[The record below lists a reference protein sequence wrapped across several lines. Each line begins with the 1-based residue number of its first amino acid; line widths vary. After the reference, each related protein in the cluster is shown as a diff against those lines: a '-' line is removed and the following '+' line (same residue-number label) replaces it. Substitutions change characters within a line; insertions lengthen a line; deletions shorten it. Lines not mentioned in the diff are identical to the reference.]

1 MSKSTVFQKLGVLGI
16 SLMLTSSQAINGAI
30 PQMKEALNLSQSQ
43 SEFLGTLPSLTMIIF
58 ILLSSFIAKRLGM
71 KKTILYGLIL
81 AGIGGILPTFIPS
94 YPLIFISRLLL
105 GVGLGVYNSLAV
117 SYISALYSGDERATL
132 LGMRASTEA
141 IGQTVLIFIAGL
153 LLNLGWSY
161 SFLTYLVALP
171 LAVLFYFKVPAV
183 TTTEEVTTKEKMNPA
198 VYLLVLFAIL
208 LVMDSIAIS
217 VRFSSI
223 AVEIIGKGF
232 NASNYLALMPI
243 LGIVAGM
250 VFGYVNKYLKTKTMY
265 LGIIFLIL
273 SNYLIYISAGNLTL
287 LLTGLFLSSIP
298 GSWCFPFIF
307 NRLDQLTTKN
317 TVNLATSLVFVG
329 CNIGNFIA
337 PIAMQ
342 VIQALTGGQ
351 ALTAPFLIFSALF
364 VIVLIVSIFGFRNQD
379 KQTSYEAFHN

>member
-1 MSKSTVFQKLGVLGI
+1 MSKSTVLQKLGVLGI

-71 KKTILYGLIL
+71 KKTILYGLIF
-81 AGIGGILPTFIPS
+81 AGIGGILPSFIPS

-171 LAVLFYFKVPAV
+171 LAILFYFKVPAV

-317 TVNLATSLVFVG
+317 TVNLATSLVFIG

-379 KQTSYEAFHN
+379 KQTSYEAVHN